1 MWFWKRHQAAGHQ
14 VHQVLQDL
22 SENFCTKTLKTFRE
36 SYSSVNPRLN
46 VWGFSVQAPILVNVP
61 LCILLLR
68 FTFIFVRQTRA
79 QWNGRLDKSVGG
91 AGSRLFIACLWV
103 NPRGSGDYQHMQL
116 GINWTRPA
124 VALELISIHQFT
136 YVHLLIPFSM

>member
-1 MWFWKRHQAAGHQ
+1 MVLHEATGHQ
-14 VHQVLQDL
+14 VRQVLQDL

-61 LCILLLR
+61 LCIQLLR

-79 QWNGRLDKSVGG
+79 Q
-91 AGSRLFIACLWV
+91 
-103 NPRGSGDYQHMQL
+103 
-116 GINWTRPA
+116 
-124 VALELISIHQFT
+124 
-136 YVHLLIPFSM
+136 